1 MFSQTEAE
9 YPSNT
14 WRFWHWSWTTHR
26 LMIESRSHADVS
38 FHISTHLPKQ
48 STQKKLALYKQHL
61 TLPCS
66 WFSFYNCLIVRL
78 QRPAPPDC
86 VIYITCSLLKEAL
99 RFDEALHIPALR
111 TIVIIQLFHLFR
123 TNLTG
128 AAESKGILKIQIFHL
143 NWATTEMANLYFQTI
158 CCK

>member
-1 MFSQTEAE
+1 MSFLLKCGPKYFLKPKQSIPPIPGGFGTEAE
-9 YPSNT
+9 
-14 WRFWHWSWTTHR
+14 RHR

-111 TIVIIQLFHLFR
+111 AIVIIQLFHLFR

-128 AAESKGILKIQIFHL
+128 AAESKWI
-143 NWATTEMANLYFQTI
+143 
-158 CCK
+158 